1 MTLQNLK
8 YVVAVAE
15 YGSFSAAAKAL
26 YISQS
31 TLSSAIKELEAE
43 LGTQLFLRS
52 NRGIQPTPDGEDFLR
67 YAREIVEQSRALERR
82 YRHRR
87 YAPTRFA
94 VSTQRLPFAVR
105 AFQRFME
112 QLSWNSYDIA
122 IRECPTYTIISDVA
136 AGKSDVGVVALHD
149 QYIPAL
155 EKTFEINHVTFTELE
170 RLPTY
175 AFLRRSHPLAKRD
188 KVSMAELLQYPFV
201 TYDQEADRSE
211 YTEEVVFH
219 QIAEKTVHVSDRCS
233 KVALVR
239 FTDAFSIGP
248 DLTNS
253 NADAFHSGM
262 GEIVAMPV
270 RDIRLTPCRISA
282 AKECG
287 GLSRHGSVSGLS
299 AGRYYSVKED
309 SLVTLDSFLLKCPA
323 RIHGRLYKNAPSGLS
338 RMAHVSFVSVKLS

>member
-1 MTLQNLK
+1 
-8 YVVAVAE
+8 
-15 YGSFSAAAKAL
+15 
-26 YISQS
+26 
-31 TLSSAIKELEAE
+31 
-43 LGTQLFLRS
+43 
-52 NRGIQPTPDGEDFLR
+52 
-67 YAREIVEQSRALERR
+67 
-82 YRHRR
+82 
-87 YAPTRFA
+87 
-94 VSTQRLPFAVR
+94 
-105 AFQRFME
+105 
-112 QLSWNSYDIA
+112 
-122 IRECPTYTIISDVA
+122 
-136 AGKSDVGVVALHD
+136 
-149 QYIPAL
+149 
-155 EKTFEINHVTFTELE
+155 
-170 RLPTY
+170 
-175 AFLRRSHPLAKRD
+175 
-188 KVSMAELLQYPFV
+188 MAELLQYPFV

-270 RDIRLTPCRISA
+270 EEISDSLHVGYLLQ
-282 AKECG
+282 KNGG

-323 RIHGRLYKNAPSGLS
+323 QDPRKTVNKKCSRIRLEPDGA
-338 RMAHVSFVSVKLS
+338 RFFC

>member
-1 MTLQNLK
+1 MTWL
-8 YVVAVAE
+8 
-15 YGSFSAAAKAL
+15 
-26 YISQS
+26 
-31 TLSSAIKELEAE
+31 LEKVMW
-43 LGTQLFLRS
+43 GWWPCT
-52 NRGIQPTPDGEDFLR
+52 
-67 YAREIVEQSRALERR
+67 SR
-82 YRHRR
+82 
-87 YAPTRFA
+87 
-94 VSTQRLPFAVR
+94 
-105 AFQRFME
+105 
-112 QLSWNSYDIA
+112 
-122 IRECPTYTIISDVA
+122 
-136 AGKSDVGVVALHD
+136 
-149 QYIPAL
+149 YIPAL

-262 GEIVAMPV
+262 GEIGCHAG
-270 RDIRLTPCRISA
+270 RGDLRLTPCRISA
-282 AKECG
+282 AKEWWRSQPPWQCFWTICG
-287 GLSRHGSVSGLS
+287 TIL
-299 AGRYYSVKED
+299 
-309 SLVTLDSFLLKCPA
+309 
-323 RIHGRLYKNAPSGLS
+323 
-338 RMAHVSFVSVKLS
+338 

>member
-1 MTLQNLK
+1 MISPS
-8 YVVAVAE
+8 
-15 YGSFSAAAKAL
+15 GSAQPIPL
-26 YISQS
+26 LV
-31 TLSSAIKELEAE
+31 TWLLEK
-43 LGTQLFLRS
+43 
-52 NRGIQPTPDGEDFLR
+52 
-67 YAREIVEQSRALERR
+67 V
-82 YRHRR
+82 
-87 YAPTRFA
+87 
-94 VSTQRLPFAVR
+94 
-105 AFQRFME
+105 M
-112 QLSWNSYDIA
+112 W
-122 IRECPTYTIISDVA
+122 
-136 AGKSDVGVVALHD
+136 GVVALHD

-270 RDIRLTPCRISA
+270 EEISTHSMSDICCKRMWRSQPPWQCFWTI
-282 AKECG
+282 CG
-287 GLSRHGSVSGLS
+287 TIL
-299 AGRYYSVKED
+299 
-309 SLVTLDSFLLKCPA
+309 
-323 RIHGRLYKNAPSGLS
+323 
-338 RMAHVSFVSVKLS
+338 

>member
-15 YGSFSAAAKAL
+15 HGSFSAAAKAL

-112 QLSWNSYDIA
+112 QSPGTA
-122 IRECPTYTIISDVA
+122 MISPSGSA
-136 AGKSDVGVVALHD
+136 
-149 QYIPAL
+149 QPIPLLVTWLL
-155 EKTFEINHVTFTELE
+155 EKVMWGWWPCTTSTFQHWK
-170 RLPTY
+170 RP
-175 AFLRRSHPLAKRD
+175 LR
-188 KVSMAELLQYPFV
+188 
-201 TYDQEADRSE
+201 
-211 YTEEVVFH
+211 
-219 QIAEKTVHVSDRCS
+219 
-233 KVALVR
+233 
-239 FTDAFSIGP
+239 
-248 DLTNS
+248 
-253 NADAFHSGM
+253 
-262 GEIVAMPV
+262 
-270 RDIRLTPCRISA
+270 
-282 AKECG
+282 
-287 GLSRHGSVSGLS
+287 
-299 AGRYYSVKED
+299 
-309 SLVTLDSFLLKCPA
+309 
-323 RIHGRLYKNAPSGLS
+323 
-338 RMAHVSFVSVKLS
+338 

>member
-15 YGSFSAAAKAL
+15 HSSFSAAAKAL

-31 TLSSAIKELEAE
+31 TLSSAIKELEVE
-43 LGTQLFLRS
+43 LGVQLFLRN
-52 NRGIQPTPDGEDFLR
+52 NRGIQFTPDGEDFLR

-105 AFQRFME
+105 AFQRFIK
-112 QLSWNSYDIA
+112 QLPWNSYDIA

-155 EKTFEINHVTFTELE
+155 KKTFEMNHVTFTELE

-175 AFLRRSHPLAKRD
+175 AFLRRSHPLAGRD
-188 KVSMAELLQYPFV
+188 KVTMAELLQYPFV

-219 QIAEKTVHVSDRCS
+219 QVAEKTIHVSDRCS

-270 RDIRLTPCRISA
+270 EELSDSLHVGCLFQKNVAVSA
-282 AKECG
+282 AAVAF
-287 GLSRHGSVSGLS
+287 LDYLR
-299 AGRYYSVKED
+299 D
-309 SLVTLDSFLLKCPA
+309 DIITLKKHS
-323 RIHGRLYKNAPSGLS
+323 
-338 RMAHVSFVSVKLS
+338 

>member
-239 FTDAFSIGP
+239 FTDAFSI
-248 DLTNS
+248 S
-253 NADAFHSGM
+253 
-262 GEIVAMPV
+262 
-270 RDIRLTPCRISA
+270 ISA
-282 AKECG
+282 NKLLDEAEAPKAHEAEQMDLFTDYAVREAQEQADKAAHTRERKLQEAMLGIKKRYGKNAILKGMNLEDGATAKERNQTIG
-287 GLSRHGSVSGLS
+287 GHQ
-299 AGRYYSVKED
+299 A
-309 SLVTLDSFLLKCPA
+309 
-323 RIHGRLYKNAPSGLS
+323 
-338 RMAHVSFVSVKLS
+338 

>member
-15 YGSFSAAAKAL
+15 HGSFSAAAKAL

-253 NADAFHSGM
+253 NADAFYSGM

-270 RDIRLTPCRISA
+270 EEISDSLHVGYLLQKNVAVSA
-282 AKECG
+282 AMAVFLDYLRDDIIVLK
-287 GLSRHGSVSGLS
+287 
-299 AGRYYSVKED
+299 K
-309 SLVTLDSFLLKCPA
+309 TL
-323 RIHGRLYKNAPSGLS
+323 
-338 RMAHVSFVSVKLS
+338 